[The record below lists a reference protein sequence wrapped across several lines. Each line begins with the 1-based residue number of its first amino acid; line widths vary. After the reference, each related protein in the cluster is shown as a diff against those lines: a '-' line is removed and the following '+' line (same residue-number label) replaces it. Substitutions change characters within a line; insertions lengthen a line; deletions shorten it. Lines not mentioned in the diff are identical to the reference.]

1 MIEEKENIKIEN
13 MIYEIRGKQVMLDSD
28 LAKLYGCANGT
39 KDINKAV
46 KRNVDRFPEDFYF
59 QLTREEILRFQIGTL
74 NKTGRGYNIKYLPYV
89 FTEQGIAMLS
99 SVLKTNTATKVSINI
114 MRAFVSMRHFILE
127 NKDIIISINNI
138 HNKLDIYEQ
147 KLIEYDDN
155 FKIIFDKFTQN
166 EIREG
171 IYFEGQTYD
180 AYSLLIDI
188 LKSAKEEIII
198 IIDNYIDKKFL
209 DVCSKIK
216 VNILIITNK
225 INEIDLEKYKKQYN
239 NIEIKISKSYHD
251 RFIILDKKVLY
262 HCGASFKDLGK
273 KCFAISKIK
282 NNNILDKM
290 LDEIKI

>member
-13 MIYEIRGKQVMLDSD
+13 MIYEVRGKQVMLDSD
-28 LAKLYGCANGT
+28 LAKLYECANGT

-46 KRNVDRFPEDFYF
+46 KRNIERFPADFYF
-59 QLTREEILRFQIGTL
+59 QLTREEISRFQIGTL
-74 NKTGRGYNIKYLPYV
+74 NKAGRGYNIKYLPYV
-89 FTEQGIAMLS
+89 FTEQGVAMLS
-99 SVLKTNTATKVSINI
+99 SVLKTVTATKVSINI

-127 NKDIIISINNI
+127 NKDIIKSINNI
-138 HNKLDIYEQ
+138 HNRLDIYEQ
-147 KLIEYDDN
+147 KLINHDDKFN
-155 FKIIFDKFTQN
+155 ILFDKFVQD
-166 EIREG
+166 EIKEE

-188 LKSAKEEIII
+188 LKSAKKEII

-209 DVCSKIK
+209 DVCSKIN

-225 INEIDLEKYKKQYN
+225 INEIDLEKYNKQYN

-273 KCFAISKIK
+273 KCFAINLIENDKILK
-282 NNNILDKM
+282 KL
-290 LDEIKI
+290 LEEIKI